1 MMSWLLRI
9 KFMKNLA
16 LIALITIAF
25 VGCKSVESQ
34 QTSNSN
40 IKSETNSSQVE
51 SLPIAK
57 NPPETLT
64 KEQKQRLD
72 QRIPPKV
79 REILDKADEINI
91 YYNIDED
98 TMELRVLML
107 ETVPNAD
114 AKVSDPALK
123 KQLLDSF
130 YDDASSN
137 SNGSMCFSPRHKIT
151 AKYKTKTV
159 EMNICYQCKN
169 FEGKSSS
176 GDFGGG
182 LASEGKS
189 STVVDAIVEKYGA
202 KIK

>member
-1 MMSWLLRI
+1 
-9 KFMKNLA
+9 MKNFA
-16 LIALITIAF
+16 LIVLITIAF
-25 VGCKSVESQ
+25 VSCKNVEIQ
-34 QTSNSN
+34 QTINSN
-40 IKSETNSSQVE
+40 LKSETNSSQVE
-51 SLPIAK
+51 ATPIAK
-57 NPPETLT
+57 KSPENLT
-64 KEQKQRLD
+64 KEQKQKLN

-98 TMELRVLML
+98 TMKLRILML

-114 AKVSDPALK
+114 AKISDPALK
-123 KQLLDSF
+123 KKLLDSF
-130 YDDASSN
+130 YYDASSN

-182 LASEGKS
+182 LASESKS
-189 STVVDAIVEKYGA
+189 SAIVDAIIEKYGT